1 MAIPVVLA
9 FVGVLS
15 ITVVALL
22 KTNRQSLPGNYEIIK
37 RMQMKFVAKGA
48 LQHARLKMRL
58 LSTEAY
64 DAAAYSVG
72 KNPLYDHAAGYDNL
86 DGTNTLG
93 ENAVSNRGTFIVTN
107 PGPAFL
113 TGTAE
118 MNGTNLDRANVEDI
132 NFDGSPNEWSSPYP
146 EGDEE
151 LFDRP
156 GKSNLV
162 SNLYLV
168 RFYEDISTRDPFE
181 HNLPPLQTAVN
192 LRNWISNDPSIDG
205 IFAERPSKID
215 VNESWKGKWNNSQEA
230 VQIVSGQ
237 IDPVTGMPDMF
248 TASYYVDEMR
258 VLASEGSRLYGKE
271 AVKVGVKVTLA
282 TKGIINTGSDS
293 GSGAAIIGDV
303 EGTYQET
310 SVFKVS
316 RTLR

>member
-1 MAIPVVLA
+1 MAIPIVLA
-9 FVGVLS
+9 FIGVLS

-93 ENAVSNRGTFIVTN
+93 ENVVSNRGTFIVTN

-113 TGTAE
+113 TGTAAI
-118 MNGTNLDRANVEDI
+118 NGINLERTNVEDI
-132 NFDGSPNEWSSPYP
+132 NFDGSADEWTNPYP

-168 RFYEDISTRDPFE
+168 RFYEDISTRDPFK
-181 HNLPPLQTAVN
+181 HDLPPLQTAVN
-192 LRNWISNDPSIDG
+192 LVNWISNDPSING
-205 IFAERPSKID
+205 IFEDRSPIN
-215 VNESWKGKWNNSQEA
+215 VNELWDGKWNNSQEA

-271 AVKVGVKVTLA
+271 AVKVGVKVNLA
-282 TKGIINTGSDS
+282 TKGIINSGLGSDS
-293 GSGAAIIGDV
+293 GRAIIGDV

>member
-1 MAIPVVLA
+1 MAIPIVLA

-72 KNPLYDHAAGYDNL
+72 KNPLYDHAAGYGNL

-113 TGTAE
+113 AGTAVI
-118 MNGTNLDRANVEDI
+118 NGTNLDRANVEDI
-132 NFDGSPNEWSSPYP
+132 NFDGSANLWLGPYP
-146 EGDEE
+146 DGDEK
-151 LFDRP
+151 LFDTSS
-156 GKSNLV
+156 KSNLV

-168 RFYEDISTRDPFE
+168 RFYEDISTRDPFQ
-181 HNLPPLQTAVN
+181 HDLPPLQTAVN
-192 LRNWISNDPSIDG
+192 LGNWISSDPSING
-205 IFAERPSKID
+205 IFEDRPSKID
-215 VNESWKGKWNNSQEA
+215 VNESWNGKWNNSQEA

-237 IDPVTGMPDMF
+237 IDPVTGIPDMF
-248 TASYYVDEMR
+248 TASYYVNEMR

-282 TKGIINTGSDS
+282 TKGIINTGLGSD
-293 GSGAAIIGDV
+293 SGAAIIGDV
-303 EGTYQET
+303 EGNYQET

>member
-1 MAIPVVLA
+1 MAIPIVLA
-9 FVGVLS
+9 FIGILS
-15 ITVVALL
+15 VTVVALM

-37 RMQMKFVAKGA
+37 RMQMKFIAKGA

-72 KNPLYDHAAGYDNL
+72 KNPLYDHAAGYENL
-86 DGTNTLG
+86 DGTNILG
-93 ENAVSNRGTFIVTN
+93 ENAVSNQGSFIVTN

-113 TGTAE
+113 TGTALI
-118 MNGTNLDRANVEDI
+118 NGSNLERTSVEDI
-132 NFDGSPNEWSSPYP
+132 NFDGSADEWTGPYP
-146 EGDEE
+146 PGDEE
-151 LFDRP
+151 LFKTSS
-156 GKSNLV
+156 KSNLI

-168 RFYEDISTRDPFE
+168 RFYEDISTRDPFQK
-181 HNLPPLQTAVN
+181 NLVPLQTAVN
-192 LRNWISNDPSIDG
+192 LRNWISGNPTTD
-205 IFAERPSKID
+205 IFEDRPSKID
-215 VNESWKGKWNNSQEA
+215 INETWNGKWNASQKA

-237 IDPVTGMPDMF
+237 IDPITGIPDMF

-271 AVKVGVKVTLA
+271 AVKVGVKVNLV
-282 TKGIINTGSDS
+282 TKGVINSGKGQDS
-293 GSGAAIIGDV
+293 GASIVGDV
-303 EGTYQET
+303 YGTYQEK

>member
-1 MAIPVVLA
+1 MAIPI
-9 FVGVLS
+9 VLS
-15 ITVVALL
+15 VIGILSVTVVALM

-37 RMQMKFVAKGA
+37 RMQMKFIAKGA

-72 KNPLYDHAAGYDNL
+72 KNPLYDHAAGYSNLKGTDILSETDNSSQ
-86 DGTNTLG
+86 G
-93 ENAVSNRGTFIVTN
+93 EFIVTN

-113 TGTAE
+113 TGEAQI
-118 MNGTNLDRANVEDI
+118 NGSNLDRTNVEDI
-132 NFDGSPNEWSSPYP
+132 NFDGSPDSWSGSYP
-146 EGDEE
+146 TGDEE
-151 LFDRP
+151 LFQTSS
-156 GKSNLV
+156 KSNLI

-168 RFYEDISTRDPFE
+168 RFYEDISTRDPFKE
-181 HNLPPLQTAVN
+181 TLVPLQTAVN
-192 LRNWISNDPSIDG
+192 LRNWISGDSTVD
-205 IFAERPSKID
+205 IFEDRPSKID
-215 VNESWKGKWNNSQEA
+215 INEAWDGRWNNSQEA

-237 IDPVTGMPDMF
+237 VDPVTGVPDMF

-271 AVKVGVKVTLA
+271 AVKVGVKVDLV
-282 TKGIINTGSDS
+282 TKGIITSASNSNT
-293 GSGAAIIGDV
+293 GAAIFGDV
-303 EGTYQET
+303 RGSHQET

>member
-1 MAIPVVLA
+1 MAIPIVLA

-113 TGTAE
+113 TGTATV
-118 MNGTNLDRANVEDI
+118 NGTNLDRPNVEDI
-132 NFDGSPNEWSSPYP
+132 NFDGSADVWPGPYP
-146 EGDEE
+146 EGDAE

-168 RFYEDISTRDPFE
+168 RFYEDISTRDPFK
-181 HNLPPLQTAVN
+181 HDLPPLQTAVN
-192 LRNWISNDPSIDG
+192 LVNWISNDPSTND
-205 IFAERPSKID
+205 IFQDRSPI
-215 VNESWKGKWNNSQEA
+215 NESWNGKWNNSQEA

-237 IDPVTGMPDMF
+237 IDPVTGVPDMF

-271 AVKVGVKVTLA
+271 AVKVGVKVNLT
-282 TKGIINTGSDS
+282 TKGIINSGLGSDS
-293 GSGAAIIGDV
+293 GGAIIGDV